1 MLGLLRFL
9 LAMAVVLNHA
19 GGIFKYQIT
28 GGVIAVQLFFMISGF
43 YMALVLSEKYHPI
56 KDKRDFWINRGARI
70 YVTYFSVLVLVLIME
85 WLAYG
90 VAKEGLFKHWQ
101 QYGDHLSAPQKVL
114 MGLSVVTILGQDAW
128 LYLQLGLDGLELN
141 ALGPPDTRVA
151 YLLPMPQAWSVAL
164 ELLFY
169 ALAPFLVRL
178 STRTLVLM
186 ALSAF
191 VIRCAAGQMGYG
203 NDPWSYRFFPFE
215 ITLFLAGMVSYRL
228 SSAVERLVSAP
239 RLVAA
244 SLIVLC
250 LVAQPLVAV
259 LRTIGV
265 DEFVAR
271 FLIYA
276 LAMFAL
282 PCLFATTKRSK
293 ADKFLSEFSYP
304 VYLVHFSIIH
314 LLDAMMTGR
323 AGVHQSL
330 RVMVIILATVAVS
343 YVLIVVVERPVDE
356 FRRRRLK
363 LALASRG
370 NPS

>member
-1 MLGLLRFL
+1 MGLLRFL

-19 GGIFKYQIT
+19 GGIFRYQIT

-56 KDKRDFWINRGARI
+56 KDKKDFWVNRGARI

-85 WLAYG
+85 GLAYG
-90 VAKEGLFKHWQ
+90 VAHQGLFKHWQ
-101 QYGDHLSAPQKVL
+101 EYGDHLSATQKIL
-114 MGLSVVTILGQDAW
+114 MGASVVTILGQDAW
-128 LYLQLGLDGLELN
+128 LYLQLGLGGLTLN
-141 ALGPPDTRVA
+141 AVGPPDTRVA

-164 ELLFY
+164 ELVFY

-178 STRTLVLM
+178 STRALILM

-228 SSAVERLVSAP
+228 SGTVERLVSAP

-259 LRTIGV
+259 LRNIGI
-265 DEFVAR
+265 DEFVTR
-271 FLIYA
+271 FLIYT

-282 PCLFATTKRSK
+282 PCLFATTKRST

-304 VYLVHFSIIH
+304 IYLVHFSIIH
-314 LLDAMMTGR
+314 LVDAVTAQVPGL
-323 AGVHQSL
+323 HQSL
-330 RVMVIILATVAVS
+330 RVMAIILATVAVS
-343 YVLIVVVERPVDE
+343 YALIVVVERPVDE

-363 LALASRG
+363 LAQASRG
-370 NPS
+370 HPS